1 MCIRD
6 RVLDDLLF
14 HRALEGAVEF
24 LQRLAGAK
32 AGAADPVLA
41 AVGLARAD
49 LGGEQRLGEGLIG
62 PALLA
67 GALGALARRAGPM
80 RASPRRCSPPRA
92 ARASPT
98 AASTGSAAP
107 ALAPARRWRNS
118 TAPSSAR

>member
-49 LGGEQRLGEGLIG
+49 LGGEQRLGCWRASVRSSVRCLCALRGAVGVALGRPGANGCVAE
-62 PALLA
+62 ALL
-67 GALGALARRAGPM
+67 
-80 RASPRRCSPPRA
+80 
-92 ARASPT
+92 
-98 AASTGSAAP
+98 STEGGS
-107 ALAPARRWRNS
+107 RES
-118 TAPSSAR
+118 